1 MLSNTII
8 TSIIP
13 FYKYHQMKGILFDM
27 DGVLIDAMPYHAE
40 AFKIAFKEE
49 ANYDIDKKDVFLLE
63 GMPGPELVKEI
74 FKKID
79 KNNKEIDDNII
90 KRISKRKEQVFK
102 EIQKAKSFEG
112 VEDLLNS
119 LNCNNCLKAIVSGA
133 SKQEVEFLLE
143 KNRINNFDIKITGED
158 LKDGKP
164 DPEPFQTALEKLSL
178 KPSEA
183 IIVENAPLGV
193 ESAIRSKMKYIV
205 TLNNTPLKIS
215 DFKSLTTND
224 KEQIDNIVFKDT
236 KSASNFLVK
245 WCCEE

>member
-1 MLSNTII
+1 
-8 TSIIP
+8 
-13 FYKYHQMKGILFDM
+13 MKGILFDM

-49 ANYDIDKKDVFLLE
+49 VNHDIDKKDVFLLE

-79 KNNKEIDDNII
+79 KSKKEIDNDII

-112 VEDLLNS
+112 VENLLKS

-133 SKQEVEFLLE
+133 SKQEVESLLD
-143 KNRINNFDIKITGED
+143 KNRINDFDIKITGED

-164 DPEPFQTALEKLSL
+164 DPEPFQTALEKLNL
-178 KPSEA
+178 RPSDA

-193 ESAIRSKMKYIV
+193 ESAIRAKMRYIV
-205 TLNNTPLKIS
+205 TLNNTPLNIS
-215 DFKSLTTND
+215 DFKGLLSNNKD
-224 KEQIDNIVFKDT
+224 QMENIVFEDT
-236 KSASNFLVK
+236 KSASNFLIK

>member
-1 MLSNTII
+1 
-8 TSIIP
+8 
-13 FYKYHQMKGILFDM
+13 MKGILFDM

-49 ANYDIDKKDVFLLE
+49 VNYDIDKKDVFLLE

-79 KNNKEIDDNII
+79 KSKKEIDNDII

-112 VEDLLNS
+112 VEILLKS

-133 SKQEVEFLLE
+133 SKQEVDSLLDE
-143 KNRINNFDIKITGED
+143 NRINDFDIKITGED
-158 LKDGKP
+158 LEDGKP
-164 DPEPFQTALEKLSL
+164 DPEPFQTALKKLNL
-178 KPSEA
+178 KPSDA

-193 ESAIRSKMKYIV
+193 ESAIRAKMRYIV
-205 TLNNTPLKIS
+205 TLNNTPLNIS
-215 DFKSLTTND
+215 DFNGLLSNNKD
-224 KEQIDNIVFKDT
+224 QIENIVFEDT
-236 KSASNFLVK
+236 KSASNFLIK

>member
-1 MLSNTII
+1 
-8 TSIIP
+8 
-13 FYKYHQMKGILFDM
+13 MK
-27 DGVLIDAMPYHAE
+27 
-40 AFKIAFKEE
+40 
-49 ANYDIDKKDVFLLE
+49 
-63 GMPGPELVKEI
+63 
-74 FKKID
+74 
-79 KNNKEIDDNII
+79 NII
-90 KRISKRKEQVFK
+90 NRISKRKEQVFK

-143 KNRINNFDIKITGED
+143 KNRINDFDIKITGED

-193 ESAIRSKMKYIV
+193 ESAIRAKMKYIV

-215 DFKSLTTND
+215 DFKSLTPNN

-236 KSASNFLVK
+236 KSASNFLIK